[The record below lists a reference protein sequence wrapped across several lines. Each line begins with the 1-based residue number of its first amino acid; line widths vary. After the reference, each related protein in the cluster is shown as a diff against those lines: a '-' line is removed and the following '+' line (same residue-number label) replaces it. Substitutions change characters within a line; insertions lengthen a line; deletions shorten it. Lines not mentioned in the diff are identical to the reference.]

1 MKKLIFFLIF
11 IIFQTNISFSK
22 DFFVGDKV
30 NGVFDKDPEL
40 NQDAKHYK
48 QITYSDVISKNL
60 RIMDMTAITLCKE
73 NNLPIRVFDVNGKGN
88 LNSILTGKDIGTII
102 S

>member
-1 MKKLIFFLIF
+1 MFEGRDLNSTIDARAVYNSAMAVCF
-11 IIFQTNISFSK
+11 N
-22 DFFVGDKV
+22 
-30 NGVFDKDPEL
+30 KDPEL
-40 NQDAKHYK
+40 HKDAKQYK
-48 QITYSDVISKNL
+48 QISYSEILTKNL